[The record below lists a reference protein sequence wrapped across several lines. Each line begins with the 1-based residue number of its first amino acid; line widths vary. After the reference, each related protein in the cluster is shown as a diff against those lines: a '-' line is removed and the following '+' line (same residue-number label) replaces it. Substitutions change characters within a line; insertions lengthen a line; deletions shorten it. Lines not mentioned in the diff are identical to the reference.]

1 MLVSERELWARGFSR
16 VAGLDEAGLGPL
28 AGPVVAAAVVF
39 PPERAIP
46 GVNDS
51 KRLTAARREDL
62 ADTIRRD
69 ALAYAVAGVD
79 PEEIDRVNI
88 HRAGLLAM
96 RRAVENLRV
105 TPDFLL
111 LDGRY
116 TLHDL
121 DLPQQARIKGD
132 ASCHVIAAASILA
145 KTARDAIMEE
155 YAQEYPGYGFAA
167 HKGYATRAHRDAIE
181 RLGPTP
187 IHRRSFTLL
196 PPKTLFE

>member
-1 MLVSERELWARGFSR
+1 MLVGERELWGRGFSR
-16 VAGLDEAGLGPL
+16 VAGIDEAGLGPW

-39 PPERAIP
+39 SPERAVP

-51 KRLTAARREDL
+51 KRLTAARREEL
-62 ADTIRRD
+62 AGAIRRE
-69 ALAYAVAGVD
+69 ALAHAVADVD
-79 PEEIDRVNI
+79 PLEIDRVNI
-88 HRAGLLAM
+88 HQAGLLAM
-96 RRAVENLRV
+96 RRAVENLGV

-116 TLHDL
+116 TLPGL
-121 DLPQQARIKGD
+121 ELPQEARIKGD

-145 KTARDAIMEE
+145 KTARDAIMRRYER
-155 YAQEYPGYGFAA
+155 EYPGYGFAA

-181 RLGPTP
+181 RMGPSP

-196 PPKTLFE
+196 PPKTLFD